1 MIVETL
7 LRIVLAVILL
17 GLAARAI
24 LARDAFAAVVAFVVF
39 GLLAAVAWVALGA
52 VDVALT
58 EAAIGG
64 GVTGALLIGA
74 ASADRRKNIPAA
86 RKREPGMI
94 VKFFA
99 AVLCTLVTVV
109 LAVAWFSLPVPAPTL
124 SPQAVEAMP
133 RLGLGNPVT
142 AVLIG
147 YRGWDTLLEKV
158 VLGLALAGIW
168 ALAADSR
175 WGGRP
180 GCLQTRSAD
189 DPLGLLAR
197 LLAPPAIL
205 FAIHLL
211 WTGADHPGGAFQA
224 GTILATMGILVVKA
238 GLADYPAISRREV
251 RLSAVAGTL
260 FFVLTGIVGFA
271 LPGGFLSFP
280 EGFAKPVIVIVEVAL
295 VCSIGVTL
303 CLLVAGPPRRKENRK

>member
-1 MIVETL
+1 MTVETL
-7 LRIVLAVILL
+7 LRMLLAVILL

-39 GLLAAVAWVALGA
+39 GLLVAVAWVALGA

-74 ASADRRKNIPAA
+74 AGADRAKKISAS
-86 RKREPGMI
+86 RKREPGVI
-94 VKFFA
+94 IKVFA
-99 AVLCTLVTVV
+99 ALLCALVTTVM
-109 LAVAWFSLPVPAPTL
+109 AVAWFSLPVPAPTL
-124 SPQAVEAMP
+124 APQAVEAMP

-158 VLGLALAGIW
+158 VLGLALAGVW
-168 ALAADSR
+168 ALGADAR

-180 GCLQTRSAD
+180 GCLQPRNPN
-189 DPLGLLAR
+189 DPLALLAR

-224 GTILATMGILVVKA
+224 GTILATMGILVVLA
-238 GLADYPAISRREV
+238 GLADYPALSRRAV
-251 RLSAVAGTL
+251 RLAAVAGTL
-260 FFVLTGIVGFA
+260 VFVLAGIVGFA

-280 EGFAKPVIVIVEVAL
+280 EAIAKPVIVVVEVAL
-295 VCSIGVTL
+295 VFSIGVTL
-303 CLLVAGPPRRKENRK
+303 CLLVAGPPRRKEDQP

>member
-1 MIVETL
+1 MVETL
-7 LRIVLAVILL
+7 LRVLLAVTLL
-17 GLAARAI
+17 GLAARSI

-39 GLLAAVAWVALGA
+39 GLMVAVAWVALGA

-74 ASADRRKNIPAA
+74 ARAEGRRKNPAA
-86 RKREPGMI
+86 RKRQPGATTRGL
-94 VKFFA
+94 A
-99 AVLCTLVTVV
+99 ALSCALVTVV

-124 SPQAVEAMP
+124 APQAVEALP

-168 ALAADSR
+168 ALAADAR

-180 GCLQTRSAD
+180 GLPQVRSAD
-189 DPLGLLAR
+189 DPLALLAR
-197 LLAPPAIL
+197 LLPPPAIL
-205 FAIHLL
+205 FAVYLL

-224 GTILATMGILVVKA
+224 GTILATMGILVVLA
-238 GLADYPAISRREV
+238 GLADYPVLSRRAV
-251 RLSAVAGTL
+251 RLAAVAGTL
-260 FFVLTGIVGFA
+260 VFVLTGIAGFA
-271 LPGGFLSFP
+271 LPGGFLSYP
-280 EGFAKPVIVIVEVAL
+280 EAFAKPVIVVVEVAL
-295 VCSIGVTL
+295 VFSIGVTL
-303 CLLVAGPPRRKENRK
+303 CLLVAGPPRRKEDPK

>member
-1 MIVETL
+1 MVETL
-7 LRIVLAVILL
+7 LRVLLALTLL

-39 GLLAAVAWVALGA
+39 GLMVAVAWVALGA

-74 ASADRRKNIPAA
+74 ARAEGRRKNPAA
-86 RKREPGMI
+86 RKREPGAMTRGL
-94 VKFFA
+94 A
-99 AVLCTLVTVV
+99 ALSCALVTVV

-124 SPQAVEAMP
+124 APQAVEALP

-168 ALAADSR
+168 ALAADAR

-180 GCLQTRSAD
+180 GLPQVRSAD
-189 DPLGLLAR
+189 DPLALLAR
-197 LLAPPAIL
+197 LLPPPAIL
-205 FAIHLL
+205 FAVYLL

-224 GTILATMGILVVKA
+224 GTILATMGILVVLA
-238 GLADYPAISRREV
+238 GLADYPALSRRAV
-251 RLSAVAGTL
+251 RLAAVAGTL
-260 FFVLTGIVGFA
+260 VFVLTGIAGFA
-271 LPGGFLSFP
+271 LPGGFLSYP
-280 EGFAKPVIVIVEVAL
+280 EAFAKPVIVVVEVAL
-295 VCSIGVTL
+295 VFSIGVTL
-303 CLLVAGPPRRKENRK
+303 CLLVAGPPRRKEDPK

>member
-1 MIVETL
+1 MVETL

-39 GLLAAVAWVALGA
+39 GLLVAVAWVALGA

-64 GVTGALLIGA
+64 GVTGALLLGA
-74 ASADRRKNIPAA
+74 ARAEAGRKVTVARR
-86 RKREPGMI
+86 RDPGI
-94 VKFFA
+94 VAKGLVA
-99 AVLCTLVTVV
+99 LLCATVTVV
-109 LAVAWFSLPVPAPTL
+109 LAAAWFSLPDAAPTL
-124 SPQAVEAMP
+124 APQAVEAMP

-147 YRGWDTLLEKV
+147 FRGWDTLLEKV

-168 ALAADSR
+168 ALGADAR

-180 GCLQTRSAD
+180 GLPQVCSAD
-189 DPLGLLAR
+189 DPLALLAR
-197 LLAPPAIL
+197 LLPPPAIL
-205 FAIHLL
+205 FAIYLL

-224 GTILATMGILVVKA
+224 GTILATMGILVVLA
-238 GLADYPAISRREV
+238 GLADYPAVSRRTV
-251 RLSAVAGTL
+251 RLAAVAGTL
-260 FFVLTGIVGFA
+260 VFVLTGIAGFA
-271 LPGGFLSFP
+271 LPGGFLSYP
-280 EGFAKPVIVIVEVAL
+280 EAFAKPVIVVVEVAL
-295 VCSIGVTL
+295 VFSIGVTL
-303 CLLVAGPPRRKENRK
+303 CLLVAGPPRRKEDQP